1 MKDKLLSKQGW
12 VILLIC
18 IISFF
23 INNRVVVPDIMEA
36 RNMVTARE
44 MVHDGNWLVPTMNGD
59 LRLEKP
65 PLPTWLT
72 AVAEMI
78 SPDNLALQRAMAGF
92 AAILLVAF
100 FYLTAVQVMRNKRYA
115 FISTTLLCTCY
126 NIILMGRT
134 ASWDIYCH
142 AFMMGAIYFLIKAF
156 AAKVCSWK
164 DFTWAGV
171 FMGLSFMSKGPVSF
185 YALLLPFL
193 ISYCYI
199 YRPSMKGK
207 WKALAVM
214 IVVCLIVGCWWYAF
228 IYLFHGDAMS
238 YVADKESAAWI
249 NRNVRPWYY
258 YWSFFLE
265 TGVWAILLLSS
276 LFLPLWSKEDRKR
289 KEYLFPLLWMLSTVV
304 LLSLLPEK
312 KNRYLLP
319 VLMSAAYT
327 MGYLIIV
334 WADRLRSPQAS
345 KADKAVYRVNAWLV
359 AVVVAVLPIAGYWFV
374 YRPGYVSLPTLAVLS
389 VLIWGIAACLI
400 RSAVRLQPIKLVGG
414 VLILFLSAECF
425 MLPLLGNVINN
436 PEMKSVSRT
445 RDLEELK
452 DVPFYYNQKD
462 ELRIELV
469 YAAGRKIRPLDMA
482 HADSVKSVLPC
493 AILTH
498 GRAEEELPVKLLRS
512 IDTIYIGQYD
522 DNRWAKSS
530 SRYND
535 KFVYHITLLKKK

>member
-1 MKDKLLSKQGW
+1 MGDIIDMYHLL
-12 VILLIC
+12 
-18 IISFF
+18 F

-115 FISTTLLCTCY
+115 FISTILLCTCY

-156 AAKVCSWK
+156 VTKACSWK

-214 IVVCLIVGCWWYAF
+214 IAVCLIVGCWWYAF

-276 LFLPLWSKEDRKR
+276 LFLPLWSKEDRKGKNIFSLCYGCSPPLSCCRCCR
-289 KEYLFPLLWMLSTVV
+289 KRKTGICY
-304 LLSLLPEK
+304 
-312 KNRYLLP
+312 RY
-319 VLMSAAYT
+319 
-327 MGYLIIV
+327 
-334 WADRLRSPQAS
+334 
-345 KADKAVYRVNAWLV
+345 
-359 AVVVAVLPIAGYWFV
+359 
-374 YRPGYVSLPTLAVLS
+374 
-389 VLIWGIAACLI
+389 
-400 RSAVRLQPIKLVGG
+400 
-414 VLILFLSAECF
+414 
-425 MLPLLGNVINN
+425 
-436 PEMKSVSRT
+436 
-445 RDLEELK
+445 
-452 DVPFYYNQKD
+452 
-462 ELRIELV
+462 
-469 YAAGRKIRPLDMA
+469 
-482 HADSVKSVLPC
+482 
-493 AILTH
+493 
-498 GRAEEELPVKLLRS
+498 
-512 IDTIYIGQYD
+512 
-522 DNRWAKSS
+522 
-530 SRYND
+530 
-535 KFVYHITLLKKK
+535 

>member
-1 MKDKLLSKQGW
+1 
-12 VILLIC
+12 
-18 IISFF
+18 
-23 INNRVVVPDIMEA
+23 
-36 RNMVTARE
+36 
-44 MVHDGNWLVPTMNGD
+44 
-59 LRLEKP
+59 
-65 PLPTWLT
+65 
-72 AVAEMI
+72 
-78 SPDNLALQRAMAGF
+78 
-92 AAILLVAF
+92 
-100 FYLTAVQVMRNKRYA
+100 
-115 FISTTLLCTCY
+115 
-126 NIILMGRT
+126 MGRT

-142 AFMMGAIYFLIKAF
+142 AFMMGAIYFLIRTF
-156 AAKVCSWK
+156 AAKACSWK

-214 IVVCLIVGCWWYAF
+214 IAVCLIVGCWWYAF

-512 IDTIYIGQYD
+512 IDTTYIGQYD

>member
-115 FISTTLLCTCY
+115 FISTILLCTCY

-142 AFMMGAIYFLIKAF
+142 AFMMGAIYFLIRAF
-156 AAKVCSWK
+156 AAKACSWK

-207 WKALAVM
+207 WKALAMPCHTWQIRSRQHGLTGMSVRG
-214 IVVCLIVGCWWYAF
+214 ITIGAFSSKPEYGQYYCFPPCFSRYGLKKTEKGKNIFSLCYGC
-228 IYLFHGDAMS
+228 S
-238 YVADKESAAWI
+238 
-249 NRNVRPWYY
+249 PP
-258 YWSFFLE
+258 
-265 TGVWAILLLSS
+265 LSCCHCC
-276 LFLPLWSKEDRKR
+276 RKR
-289 KEYLFPLLWMLSTVV
+289 KTGICY
-304 LLSLLPEK
+304 
-312 KNRYLLP
+312 RY
-319 VLMSAAYT
+319 
-327 MGYLIIV
+327 
-334 WADRLRSPQAS
+334 
-345 KADKAVYRVNAWLV
+345 
-359 AVVVAVLPIAGYWFV
+359 
-374 YRPGYVSLPTLAVLS
+374 
-389 VLIWGIAACLI
+389 
-400 RSAVRLQPIKLVGG
+400 
-414 VLILFLSAECF
+414 
-425 MLPLLGNVINN
+425 
-436 PEMKSVSRT
+436 
-445 RDLEELK
+445 
-452 DVPFYYNQKD
+452 
-462 ELRIELV
+462 
-469 YAAGRKIRPLDMA
+469 
-482 HADSVKSVLPC
+482 
-493 AILTH
+493 
-498 GRAEEELPVKLLRS
+498 
-512 IDTIYIGQYD
+512 
-522 DNRWAKSS
+522 
-530 SRYND
+530 
-535 KFVYHITLLKKK
+535 